1 MSKSILSHE
10 KMEDAKRSWLPE
22 LSFKKGPP
30 SSPHQCIPLKQSHM
44 PGTSPLACV
53 APFCLRFFQPFSLA
67 PSTSFTPTLFINPMM
82 DRCLR
87 KNTHFV
93 DQGDMK
99 IGKQDTQSALLMFWI
114 NKALCYRQL
123 FLPIHALTAAI
134 FSSCY
139 KDCLLLAEMKCQLW
153 FNWRR
158 WASRWET
165 LFTRNIFLFIG
176 WCIVCFFNWVFFI

>member
-1 MSKSILSHE
+1 
-10 KMEDAKRSWLPE
+10 MEDAKHSWLPE

-87 KNTHFV
+87 KSPHFV

-99 IGKQDTQSALLMFWI
+99 IGKQDTQSALLMLWI

-139 KDCLLLAEMKCQLW
+139 KDCLLLAEIADSKRLCAVLSV
-153 FNWRR
+153 F
-158 WASRWET
+158 E
-165 LFTRNIFLFIG
+165 IFEEIP
-176 WCIVCFFNWVFFI
+176 

>member
-1 MSKSILSHE
+1 MKEWKMPNVAGYQNWASKKI
-10 KMEDAKRSWLPE
+10 
-22 LSFKKGPP
+22 P
-30 SSPHQCIPLKQSHM
+30 SSPHQWIPLKQSHM

-87 KNTHFV
+87 KNPHFV

-123 FLPIHALTAAI
+123 FLHWLQQFSPFGTRSASCWLKLPIVKGCVRFYRCLKYLKRSHEVSIVVQLAWVRFEVGGI
-134 FSSCY
+134 FFY
-139 KDCLLLAEMKCQLW
+139 
-153 FNWRR
+153 
-158 WASRWET
+158 
-165 LFTRNIFLFIG
+165 
-176 WCIVCFFNWVFFI
+176 

>member
-1 MSKSILSHE
+1 
-10 KMEDAKRSWLPE
+10 
-22 LSFKKGPP
+22 
-30 SSPHQCIPLKQSHM
+30 M
-44 PGTSPLACV
+44 PGTSPLGCV
-53 APFCLRFFQPFSLA
+53 PPFCPRFFQPFSLA
-67 PSTSFTPTLFINPMM
+67 SSTSFTPTLFINPMM

-87 KNTHFV
+87 KNPHFV

-153 FNWRR
+153 FNWRGCV
-158 WASRWET
+158 SRWET
-165 LFTRNIFLFIG
+165 FFTRNIFPFIG
-176 WCIVCFFNWVFFI
+176 WCIVFFFFWLFFFLYFF